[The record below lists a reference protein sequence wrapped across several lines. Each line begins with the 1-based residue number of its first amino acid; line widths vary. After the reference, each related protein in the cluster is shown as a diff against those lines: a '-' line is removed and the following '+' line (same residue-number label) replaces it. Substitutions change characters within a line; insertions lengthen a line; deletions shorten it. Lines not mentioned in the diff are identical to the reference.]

1 MSNIGKNVA
10 SGSNELKGGYG
21 VIIGLSI
28 IFFGQIVNLL
38 VFFYG
43 PQSDPTL
50 EEFIDHLRKL
60 RLISMV
66 VVLTSVTG
74 LIITIQGLKDLLNEL
89 QKDRETIDDLVQYML
104 SSEINK
110 K

>member
-1 MSNIGKNVA
+1 
-10 SGSNELKGGYG
+10 
-21 VIIGLSI
+21 
-28 IFFGQIVNLL
+28 
-38 VFFYG
+38 
-43 PQSDPTL
+43 
-50 EEFIDHLRKL
+50 
-60 RLISMV
+60 MV

>member
-1 MSNIGKNVA
+1 MGKNA
-10 SGSNELKGGYG
+10 SSSSNELKGGYG
-21 VIIGLSI
+21 VIIGLTI
-28 IFFGQIVNLL
+28 IFLGQIVNLL
-38 VFFYG
+38 VFFYS
-43 PQSDPTL
+43 PSNEPTL
-50 EEFIDHLRKL
+50 EEFINHLTKL
-60 RLISMV
+60 RLISMF

-74 LIITIQGLKDLLNEL
+74 LIITIQGLRDLLDEL